1 MLNYRTNPPFCIL
14 HSTFLINKEGV
25 VLQKLTALIQKMQG
39 RRILVIGDMVAD
51 VYLNG
56 MIGRIS
62 REAPVLILNDIE
74 ERVVAGGA
82 ANVVANA
89 AALGGEVYAI
99 GVLGD
104 DKYGE
109 ELKKALE
116 YYEVHTEGLV
126 VDNNRVTVSKTRVIA
141 GGRATVSQQI
151 VRIDRETKEAVS
163 KKIEAELIARIDKI
177 LPQVEGIVL
186 SDYGSGTITEG
197 VKKWLIRYAG
207 QNKIPSIVDSRYD
220 VGRFEGIGYIKQND
234 TELANFVGHELKDM
248 ASLIDAGSTIMKK
261 LNANGAL
268 ITRGERGM
276 SLFERGGAVHHIP
289 VSDKSE
295 VFDVSGAGDTCV
307 ASFILAVTSGVTT
320 ALAAKV
326 SNYASGIAVRKL
338 GTSTVNFVELEKVL
352 ERAR

>member
-1 MLNYRTNPPFCIL
+1 M
-14 HSTFLINKEGV
+14 
-25 VLQKLTALIQKMQG
+25 QKIMTLIQKMQN

-56 MIGRIS
+56 RIGRIS
-62 REAPVLILNDIE
+62 REAPVLILDQIE
-74 ERVVAGGA
+74 EKVVAGGA
-82 ANVVANA
+82 ANVVSNVAT
-89 AALGGEVYAI
+89 LGGEVYAV

-104 DKYGE
+104 DNNAEGLRKI
-109 ELKKALE
+109 LD

-126 VDNNRVTVSKTRVIA
+126 TDKTRPTVSKTRIIA

-151 VRIDRETKEAVS
+151 VRIDRESREPIS
-163 KKIEAELIARIDKI
+163 KKMEAELIAKIDKI

-207 QNKIPSIVDSRYD
+207 QHKIPSIVDSRYD
-220 VGRFEGIGYIKQND
+220 IGRFDGIGYIKQND
-234 TELANFVGHELKDM
+234 TELANYVGHDIKDM
-248 ASLIDAGSTIMKK
+248 AALIDAGTNLLRR

-268 ITRGERGM
+268 ITRGEKGM

-307 ASFILAVTSGVTT
+307 AAFILALTGGVNPVV
-320 ALAAKV
+320 AARI
-326 SNYASGIAVRKL
+326 SNVAAGIAVRKL
-338 GTSTVNFVELEKVL
+338 GTSTVNFEELRKAL
-352 ERAR
+352 ENSR

>member
-1 MLNYRTNPPFCIL
+1 M
-14 HSTFLINKEGV
+14 
-25 VLQKLTALIQKMQG
+25 QKLTTLIQKIQE

-51 VYLNG
+51 VYLKG

-62 REAPVLILNDIE
+62 REAPVLILDNVE
-74 ERVVAGGA
+74 EKIVAGGA

-89 AALGGEVYAI
+89 AALGGEVYAVGI
-99 GVLGD
+99 LGD
-104 DKYGE
+104 DSYAEG
-109 ELKKALE
+109 LKKILE

-126 VDNNRVTVSKTRVIA
+126 TDRDRPTVSKTRVIA

-151 VRIDRETKEAVS
+151 VRIDRESRTPVS
-163 KKIEAELIARIDKI
+163 KKIEAELISKIDRI
-177 LPQVEGIVL
+177 LPHVEGIVL

-220 VGRFEGIGYIKQND
+220 IGRFDGIGYIKQND
-234 TELANFVGHELKDM
+234 TELANFVGHDLNDM
-248 ASLIDAGSTIMKK
+248 ASLIDAGAAIMKK

-268 ITRGERGM
+268 ITRGEKGM

-307 ASFILAVTSGVTT
+307 AAFILALTAGINPVVAASMSNVAAGV
-320 ALAAKV
+320 
-326 SNYASGIAVRKL
+326 AVRKQ
-338 GTSTVNFVELEKVL
+338 GTSTVNFEELRKAL
-352 ERAR
+352 ENSRS